1 MDRFGLSI
9 QHAQYSLFV
18 FLLGAAVGT
27 IVGGPIGDR
36 IGRKRV
42 IWGSILGVAPLTLVL
57 PYVNLETTIILVLY
71 FGSIISSAFPALVVY
86 GQALVRGQTG
96 TVSGPVFRLSFG
108 VSGIR
113 VGDLGSLAL
122 STRIQI
128 IYPQYAV
135 L

>member
-42 IWGSILGVAPLTLVL
+42 IWGSILGVAPLTLVM
-57 PYVNLETTIILVLY
+57 PYVNLETTILLAFFIGL
-71 FGSIISSAFPALVVY
+71 IISSAFPAIVVY
-86 GQALVRGQTG
+86 AQELVPGKTG
-96 TVSGPVFRLSFG
+96 TVSGLFCGLAFG
-108 VSGIR
+108 IAGIR
-113 VGDLGSLAL
+113 AAALRSDEGRLGKGVGSVCRL
-122 STRIQI
+122 
-128 IYPQYAV
+128 
-135 L
+135 